1 MCNFQIIKG
10 ENEKIL
16 IIPSQERERKER
28 GRKGKREEG
37 QVKREIVITESIKGG
52 SGNKYKES

>member
-1 MCNFQIIKG
+1 MPNFQIIKG

-16 IIPSQERERKER
+16 IIPSQEREKKER

-37 QVKREIVITESIKGG
+37 QVKREIVITESITGG